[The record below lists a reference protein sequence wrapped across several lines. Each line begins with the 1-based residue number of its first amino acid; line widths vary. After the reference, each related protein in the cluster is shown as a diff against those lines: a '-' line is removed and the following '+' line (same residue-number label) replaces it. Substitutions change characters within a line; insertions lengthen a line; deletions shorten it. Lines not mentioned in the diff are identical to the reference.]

1 MMISNL
7 AITFS
12 EQNQRI
18 LNVRGDEN
26 DKSPGRTSDK
36 RKQACKPVCSD
47 QAARHRNTGPF
58 PEFAGEAIFALQTCG
73 QSESFPFLC
82 FCGQLR
88 AKAAPH
94 SLMWCRF
101 VLIETKSFSPESLI
115 RFATQNDYFGGNLC
129 SRRMEPEKTIFSTQT
144 YYCTTRDASEILKG
158 IT

>member
-12 EQNQRI
+12 EQNKRI
-18 LNVRGDEN
+18 LTIRGDEN
-26 DKSPGRTSDK
+26 DKSPERTSDK
-36 RKQACKPVCSD
+36 RKQARKPACFD
-47 QAARHRNTGPF
+47 QAARHRNAGSL
-58 PEFAGEAIFALQTCG
+58 PESAGEAIFALQTCG

-101 VLIETKSFSPESLI
+101 VLIKTKSFSPESLI
-115 RFATQNDYFGGNLC
+115 RFVTQNDYLEVTYAAEEWSQKKLY
-129 SRRMEPEKTIFSTQT
+129 SRHK
-144 YYCTTRDASEILKG
+144 C
-158 IT
+158 ITARPGMHLQF